1 MKKVVN
7 LEEEKSEL
15 NVIYPVT
22 CLYNGQWDTDITL
35 FGCTGNIGVKYTSIR
50 KFFFLQFDRECVYLV

>member
-1 MKKVVN
+1 MNNESHIFFSYQCINPLKKVVN

-15 NVIYPVT
+15 NVNYPVT

-35 FGCTGNIGVKYTSIR
+35 FGCTGNIAVK
-50 KFFFLQFDRECVYLV
+50 